1 MKSFIPPAFSL
12 PLAWIVD
19 AALPA
24 LLKQM
29 YNIEEVRISA
39 PDRGMLRGLRE
50 ERMLYFSNHPS
61 TAEPGIAY
69 HVANVMGSRFNYM
82 ASRPVF
88 DWGYGAVGQVIRNV
102 GAFSVLAG
110 AADKESLKTARKLL
124 ASPQGKLV
132 IYPEGAM
139 SGENDNLLPFMP
151 GATQI
156 GFWGFEEARKND
168 PSCDVHVVPSF
179 VKYVLKADRSVIENE
194 LREKLRVFEWRL
206 GIEPGR
212 KNLLRRFLTL
222 GRVLLERTE
231 VDYRIPPASTTD
243 WEYRVG
249 RVRHAILDGVAERL
263 QLRSYPSKGDAIA
276 KLRHLFTITELLDV
290 GSEDPTLPRAD
301 KETLDWAKKE
311 CKKAY
316 DFIVINP
323 QYLISW
329 PTAERFVEWLGR
341 FESLIYGKTEARP
354 RVAHVLFARPFKLS
368 DYYEEYK
375 KSKRQTVEAVTTRL
389 RRDMEDLLEKARPLC
404 APIVAAGDV
413 GMEG

>member
-1 MKSFIPPAFSL
+1 MKSFIPPAFNL

-24 LLKQM
+24 LLKNM
-29 YNIEEVRISA
+29 YNIDEVRISA
-39 PDRGMLRGLRE
+39 PDKSMLRNLRE
-50 ERMLYFSNHPS
+50 ERLLYFSNHPS

-69 HVANVMGSRFNYM
+69 HVANVMGARFNYM

-110 AADKESLKTARKLL
+110 AADKESLKTARRLL
-124 ASPQGKLV
+124 ASPNGKLV

-151 GATQI
+151 GASQI
-156 GFWGFEEARKND
+156 GFWGFEDARKID
-168 PSCDVHVVPSF
+168 PLCDVHVLPSF
-179 VKYVLKADRSVIENE
+179 VKYVLKADRSAVEIE
-194 LREKLRVFEWRL
+194 LREKLRHFEWRL

-222 GRVLLERTE
+222 GRVLLERAE
-231 VDYRIPPASTTD
+231 AEYRVPPGSATD

-249 RVRHAILDGVAERL
+249 RVRHAILDGVAERM
-263 QLRSYPSKGDAIA
+263 QLRGFPTKGDAIA
-276 KLRHLFTITELLDV
+276 KVRHLFTVTELMEV
-290 GSEDPTLPRAD
+290 GSKDPSLPIVD
-301 KETLDWAKKE
+301 KETLEWARKE
-311 CKKAY
+311 SKKAY

-329 PTAERFVEWLGR
+329 PTGERFVEWLGR
-341 FESLIYGKTEARP
+341 FESLIQGKSDPRA

-368 DYYEEYK
+368 DYYEDYK
-375 KSKRQTVEAVTTRL
+375 KGKRQTVEAITARL
-389 RRDMEDLLEKARPLC
+389 RRDMEDLMEKARPLS
-404 APIVAAGDV
+404 APIVPAGDV
-413 GMEG
+413 GVES

>member
-1 MKSFIPPAFSL
+1 MKSFVPPGFNL

-24 LLKQM
+24 LLKSM
-29 YNIEEVRISA
+29 FNIDEVRISA
-39 PDRGMLRGLRE
+39 PDRDMLRALRG

-61 TAEPGIAY
+61 TAEPAIAY
-69 HVANVMGSRFNYM
+69 YVANVMGSRFNYM

-88 DWGYGAVGQVIRNV
+88 DWGYGAVGQVIRGV

-110 AADKESLKTARKLL
+110 AADKESIKTARKLL
-124 ASPQGKLV
+124 ASYEGKLV

-151 GATQI
+151 GAMQI
-156 GFWGFEEARKND
+156 GFWGFEDARKID
-168 PSCDVHVVPSF
+168 PDTDVYVVPSY
-179 VKYVLKADRSVIENE
+179 VKYVLRADRSAVESD
-194 LREKLRVFEWRL
+194 LREKLRLFEWKF

-222 GRVLLERTE
+222 GRVLLEHAER
-231 VDYRIPPASTTD
+231 DYRIPPASSSD

-249 RVRHAILDGVAERL
+249 RVRHAILDGVAEKLGVRG
-263 QLRSYPSKGDAIA
+263 YPVKGDAIA
-276 KLRHLFTITELLDV
+276 KLRNLFTVTELLEV
-290 GSEDPTLPRAD
+290 GSQDPSLPRVD
-301 KETLDWAKKE
+301 RETLEWAKKE

-323 QYLISW
+323 HYLISW
-329 PTAERFVEWLGR
+329 PTAERFMEWLSR
-341 FESLIYGKTEARP
+341 FESLVYGKSDPRP

-368 DYYEEYK
+368 DYYTDYRAA
-375 KSKRQTVEAVTTRL
+375 KRQTVEAVTARL
-389 RRDMEDLLEKARPLC
+389 RRDMEDLIEKARPLS
-404 APIVAAGDV
+404 APIVPAGDT
-413 GMEG
+413 GMEA